1 METNDH
7 NKVILINGEAERRRN
22 RRRRKGLG
30 ILSCNSDEDYDH
42 EVKGMIL
49 DPTLPILN
57 KWNRVFLVAS
67 LVSLFVDPIFFFLP
81 VVNAEDGC
89 IQMSAELGVALTV
102 VRSMAD
108 VFYVAHILIRFRTAY
123 VAPSSRIFGRG
134 DLVIHP
140 SKIAANYL
148 GCEFWLHFAAA
159 LPLPQ
164 VNSLLLCIH
173 YKNIVILSEVV
184 DSIYIIIP
192 NLTQTFQNSILRR
205 V

>member
-1 METNDH
+1 MEIINDH
-7 NKVILINGEAERRRN
+7 NKVILINGEAGRRRN
-22 RRRRKGLG
+22 SERRKEVG
-30 ILSCNSDEDYDH
+30 IISCISDEDYDH
-42 EVKGMIL
+42 DRDHVVKGMIL

-67 LVSLFVDPIFFFLP
+67 LVSLFVDPLFFFLP

-89 IQMSAELGVALTV
+89 IQMSTELGVALTV

-108 VFYVAHILIRFRTAY
+108 VFYIAHILIRFRTAY

-148 GCEFWLHFAAA
+148 GFEFWLHFAAA

-164 VNSLLLCIH
+164 VPSLLLH
-173 YKNIVILSEVV
+173 YSL
-184 DSIYIIIP
+184 
-192 NLTQTFQNSILRR
+192 Q
-205 V
+205 